1 MADDHAL
8 AAELAAAAGR
18 LLLGVRDEMGFADG
32 RALKDTGDLRSHE
45 YLMAALAERCPGDAV
60 LSEEGRSSVAGK
72 RSKGDDRAPTRNTG
86 EDERLSASRVWII
99 DPLDGTREFSEEG
112 RRDWAVHVALWER
125 DAAGAAR
132 LSAGAVALPAQG
144 LTLRTEATGGAVL
157 VRDDPGEPDPVT
169 AGSDT
174 ARRGLPREVP
184 LHVPAPDP
192 GKLRIAVSRTRPP
205 EFVQRLAEKLEK
217 AVAGGVGGR
226 PPSEGIDVE
235 LVPIG
240 SAGAKIS
247 AVLLGE
253 VDAYVHAGGQYE
265 WDSAAP
271 AAVALAA
278 GAHASRVDGS
288 PLEYNRR
295 DPRLP
300 DILVC
305 HPVSASTLLTG
316 IGTLG
321 TGGSGGSSP
330 HRENAGDSL
339 PD

>member
-1 MADDHAL
+1 MTERAAADDHAL

-18 LLLGVRDEMGFADG
+18 LLLGVRDEVGFADG

-72 RSKGDDRAPTRNTG
+72 RSQGDDRAPTRNTG
-86 EDERLSASRVWII
+86 EAERLSASRVWIV

-112 RRDWAVHVALWER
+112 RRDWAVHVALWVR
-125 DAAGAAR
+125 DATGAAR
-132 LSAGAVALPAQG
+132 LAAGAVALPAQG
-144 LTLRTEATGGAVL
+144 LTLRTDATGGASL

-169 AGSDT
+169 AGSDA
-174 ARRGLPREVP
+174 ARRSLPREVP
-184 LHVPAPDP
+184 LHVPAPDA

-205 EFVQRLAEKLEK
+205 EFVQRLAEKLDL
-217 AVAGGVGGR
+217 
-226 PPSEGIDVE
+226 DVE

-278 GAHASRVDGS
+278 GAHASRIDGA
-288 PLEYNRR
+288 PLEYNRK

-316 IGTLG
+316 IGDV
-321 TGGSGGSSP
+321 
-330 HRENAGDSL
+330 ADSL
-339 PD
+339 PG

>member
-1 MADDHAL
+1 MTERAVADDHAL

-72 RSKGDDRAPTRNTG
+72 RSQGDDRAPTRNTG
-86 EDERLSASRVWII
+86 EAERLSASRVWII

-144 LTLRTEATGGAVL
+144 LTLRTDATGGAAL

-169 AGSDT
+169 AGSDV
-174 ARRGLPREVP
+174 ARRSLPREVP

-205 EFVQRLAEKLEK
+205 EFVQRLAEHLDL
-217 AVAGGVGGR
+217 
-226 PPSEGIDVE
+226 DVE

-278 GAHASRVDGS
+278 GAHASRVDGA
-288 PLEYNRR
+288 PLEYNRK

-316 IGTLG
+316 IGDV
-321 TGGSGGSSP
+321 
-330 HRENAGDSL
+330 GDSL